1 MTDSNKYNQESN
13 FNEKVELERQINGR
27 ASYKKAT
34 IESIETI
41 KRMVANKEKNVDISQ
56 ATGLSLRTVQNCVMK
71 LSNNPDAKPK
81 KRGPVAKIN
90 TDRRREI
97 ELFVS
102 ANNSL
107 TAMDMGELISEENKC
122 STTTIKREL
131 KNMGYTRKR
140 LKPIVAAR
148 NSAMVIGQRFLYC
161 THVSSIN
168 DNNIIFIDEIGF
180 NLHQSRHH
188 GYALSGS
195 TPCITVPTQRGRN
208 ISLICAISVE
218 GIISFQ
224 MKVGSFDAVSTKEWI
239 ENSLIPALNNRR
251 YVIIMDNA
259 RFHHSAIVTSAI
271 QNGICVVHFLPPY
284 SSQLNP
290 IEELFGVIKN
300 RYNRIIPRP
309 ATTGDMEMEIS
320 NILLTSRNE
329 SLQGFYTHMREWVVR
344 GIQRNEFI

>member
-1 MTDSNKYNQESN
+1 MTDSNTYNQESN
-13 FNEKVELERQINGR
+13 FNEIVELERQINGR

-71 LSNNPDAKPK
+71 LSNNPDARPK

-90 TDRRREI
+90 TGRRREI

-107 TAMDMGELISEENKC
+107 TAIDMGELISEENKC
-122 STTTIKREL
+122 STTTLKREL

-148 NSAMVIGQRFLYC
+148 NYSDGYRTEI
-161 THVSSIN
+161 SI
-168 DNNIIFIDEIGF
+168 
-180 NLHQSRHH
+180 LHH

-195 TPCITVPTQRGRN
+195 TPYITVPTQRGRN

-224 MKVGSFDAVSTKEWI
+224 MKVGSFDPVSTKEWI

-251 YVIIMDNA
+251 YIIIMDKA

-271 QNGICVVHFLPPY
+271 QNGMCVVHFLPPY
-284 SSQLNP
+284 SPQLNP

-309 ATTGDMEMEIS
+309 ARTGDMEMEIS

-329 SLQGFYTHMREWVVR
+329 SLQGFYTHMREWVVG

>member
-1 MTDSNKYNQESN
+1 MTDSNTYNQESN
-13 FNEKVELERQINGR
+13 FNEIVELERQINGR

-56 ATGLSLRTVQNCVMK
+56 ATGLSLRTVQNWVMK

-102 ANNSL
+102 AN
-107 TAMDMGELISEENKC
+107 
-122 STTTIKREL
+122 
-131 KNMGYTRKR
+131 
-140 LKPIVAAR
+140 
-148 NSAMVIGQRFLYC
+148 
-161 THVSSIN
+161 
-168 DNNIIFIDEIGF
+168 DETGF

-188 GYALSGS
+188 GYALSGI
-195 TPCITVPTQRGRN
+195 TPYITVPTQRRRN

-251 YVIIMDNA
+251 YIIIMDNA

-271 QNGICVVHFLPPY
+271 QNGMCVVHFLPPY
-284 SSQLNP
+284 SPQLNP

-320 NILLTSRNE
+320 NILLTSRNK
-329 SLQGFYTHMREWVVR
+329 SLQGFYTHA
-344 GIQRNEFI
+344 